1 MRKIFPMVGLGFL
14 ALAPVSAQNTFSD
27 DFESYTAGDY
37 IGVESPQFT
46 TWSNAPGGTEDV
58 LVVNNDAHSGS
69 NSLFLSSTA
78 TNGGPQDLLLPFGS
92 VINTGHFTLQAAF
105 KIQAGKKGYFN
116 LQKTTTPGTTWTM
129 DVNFSGGQISFENG
143 GTVLFTTAYPEA
155 TWFEW
160 RLEINP
166 NNSRWEVYIDDV
178 YRGFFH
184 NPEYQFAS
192 MNIFAMA
199 QSAFWVDDVAYEY
212 TPFTAPATNAALAY
226 LNGISGGLVGQNK
239 IPAAVVRNLGT
250 TPITSFDITVDYNGD
265 TYSQSF
271 SSLNIAPNATQN
283 VAVLPGFELAQ
294 GPLPLLA
301 YISNVNGNNPDG
313 DSGDDSVGFSLTP
326 VVPAV
331 GRIVI
336 AEEGTG
342 TWCGW
347 CPRGA
352 VTMER
357 MEQQYSEHFQGIAV
371 HNDDPMAVA
380 MYDAGLGISSFPGA
394 KVDRLPVIDPID
406 IEQDFLPQVQIPA
419 SGFITVGAT
428 WNATERELAVSLK
441 YDFQTT
447 ITGNWKAAL
456 VITENEVTGTGSGWS
471 QSNYYANNAN
481 GPMGGYENLPSHV
494 PASQMVY
501 NDVARLISPS
511 FAGKPN
517 AFASPS
523 NAGDSHT
530 YNFHVNVP
538 TGWEVDKL
546 HIIGLLIKP
555 NGRIDNAGVA
565 TVAEAE
571 TNGFVEGENISNA
584 SVENIGAPDASF
596 VLYPNPAHDYS
607 LVKIELKEASDM
619 TLSVRD
625 LTGKELFAR
634 NYGTLSGAQILPI
647 RTETLATGIYLVEV
661 HMNGQRYS
669 AKLVKE

>member
-1 MRKIFPMVGLGFL
+1 MRKIFPLVGLGFM

-27 DFESYTAGDY
+27 DFESYTVGDY
-37 IGVESPQFT
+37 IGVASPQFT

-58 LVVNNDAHSGS
+58 RVVNTDAHSGT
-69 NSLFLSSTA
+69 NSLYLSSTA

-105 KIQAGKKGYFN
+105 KIQSGKKGYFN
-116 LQKTTTPGTTWTM
+116 LQKTVTPGTVWTM
-129 DVNFSGGQISFENG
+129 DVNFSGGEVSFENG
-143 GTVLFTTAYPEA
+143 GTVLFKTTYPQA
-155 TWFEW
+155 AWFEW
-160 RLEINP
+160 RLEIDA
-166 NNSRWEVYIDDV
+166 NNSRWKVYIDNV
-178 YRGFFH
+178 YKGSFH

-192 MNIFAMA
+192 MNIFAIA
-199 QSAFWVDDVAYEY
+199 QSAFWVDDVAYTY
-212 TPFTAPATNAALAY
+212 TPFTPPATNAALAY
-226 LNGISGGLVGQNK
+226 LNGITGGLVGQNK
-239 IPAAVVRNLGT
+239 IPVALIRNLGT
-250 TPITSFDITVDYNGD
+250 GAITSLELTVDYNGS

-271 SSLNIAPNATQN
+271 NSLNIAPNATQN
-283 VAVLPGFELAQ
+283 IAVLPGFILAQ
-294 GPLPLLA
+294 GSLPLVA
-301 YISNVNGNNPDG
+301 YVSNVNGANPDG
-313 DSGDDSVGFSLTP
+313 NPDDDTVGFTLNP
-326 VVPAV
+326 IVPAA
-331 GRIVI
+331 GRVVI

-357 MEQQYSEHFQGIAV
+357 MEQQYPENFQGIAV
-371 HNDDPMAVA
+371 HNGDPMTVAV
-380 MYDAGLGISSFPGA
+380 YDNGLGITSFPGA

-406 IEQDFLPQVQIPA
+406 IETDFLPQVQIPA
-419 SGFITVGAT
+419 SGFITVGGT
-428 WNATERELAVSLK
+428 WNAADRRLAVSLK

-456 VITENEVTGTGSGWS
+456 VITENDVTGSGSGWN

-481 GPMGGYENLPSHV
+481 GPMGGYESLPSSV

-501 NDVARLISPS
+501 NDVARLITPS
-511 FAGKPN
+511 FAGRAN
-517 AFASPS
+517 SFASPS

-530 YNFHVNVP
+530 LNFYLDIPAGWDVN
-538 TGWEVDKL
+538 EL

-571 TNGFVEGENISNA
+571 TNGFVEGENVSNA
-584 SVENIGAPDASF
+584 SVENIGAPDAAFSLF
-596 VLYPNPAHDYS
+596 PNPATDYS
-607 LVKIELKEASDM
+607 LVKLELKEASDV

-625 LTGKELFAR
+625 FTGKELFAR
-634 NYGTLSGAQILPI
+634 NYGTLNGSQILPV
-647 RTETLATGIYLVEV
+647 RTETLATGVYLVEV

-669 AKLVKE
+669 AKLIKE